1 MNKFEESNFYKAL
14 QDFFINNNKDTF
26 LQFLAEFYNRTES
39 IIDKNNIQ
47 DDLIKELRELYLEFN
62 EKGIDNNIVREK
74 VNYFL
79 ENSLKIKDIISKLTT
94 NTNNIKNI
102 SSQLDKKANES
113 DLKTTNNR
121 IDNLIIHSG
130 EGIEKDSE
138 LIDTRMDFEG
148 KIHSTT
154 GECVR
159 SQAEKIFD
167 YAKVIG
173 SQISIDIF
181 DGIWKQGY
189 INENNGNVV
198 SAPNNLTTELYVKKP
213 SESFEVS
220 LEEKI
225 SWIGVY
231 FYNGGNPIPVSKK
244 EGNNID
250 YLQFKIPAN
259 ADRFA
264 IVVGSD
270 TGLTPETM
278 IDFHILDRNNIL
290 DLLVEDLNIFDNKF
304 VQGYIYETSGN
315 IKDSSN
321 NLTSSNFIYCK
332 TNEKYEF
339 KSDGII
345 DWFCVFYYNNTSKA
359 PIGKYEKRNTDSG
372 TFIIPENVTR
382 FRFSFATSYGITP
395 TNHPTIN
402 INYESNKLT
411 YLDNKKQNNFDF
423 IDKQD
428 LSMPFSIPM
437 HIKTLYDKSTIPD
450 GDWRKGH
457 VGMGY
462 DVVFNEKDNKY
473 YMAYACYSGVETA
486 IGMATSTDMINWTE
500 YSNNPILAPTHNG
513 SDPDKGGLTFPQFLK
528 YDNKWIM
535 YYVGYDEVGF
545 EKGVHTICYAES
557 KDLINWTRKGK
568 VVGLEIFTNN
578 NIPMGVIYRPRVR
591 NYFGRY
597 YMFINAGEDDAAHGG
612 ASESIYVLVSDNPL
626 KDWKYMGIAV
636 DAEVIFANEDY
647 KICSDPDVI
656 YNGKEFIMTFWSYKG
671 VHFMKCNNSE
681 FPLNWHEVT
690 SYFCNGLGRPVFVP
704 TEKAL
709 YMLCNRAGA
718 GATVSLQKADWS

>member
-1 MNKFEESNFYKAL
+1 MIEFNESNFYKLL
-14 QDFFINNNKDTF
+14 QDFFINNNKETF
-26 LQFLAEFYNRTES
+26 IQFLAEFYNRTEG
-39 IIDKNNIQ
+39 IIIKNDTQ
-47 DDLIKELRELYLEFN
+47 DEILKELRELYIEFN
-62 EKGIDNNIVREK
+62 EKGIDENIIREK

-79 ENSLKIKDIISKLTT
+79 ENSGRITDIISKLTT
-94 NTNNIKNI
+94 NTNNIKN
-102 SSQLDKKANES
+102 
-113 DLKTTNNR
+113 TNNR
-121 IDNLIIHSG
+121 IDNLIVHSG
-130 EGIEKDSE
+130 QGTEKDSE
-138 LIDTRMDFEG
+138 LIDTRIDFQG
-148 KIHSTT
+148 ITHTTT

-189 INENNGNVV
+189 VNENNGNVV
-198 SAPNNLTTELYVKKP
+198 SSPKNLTTEYVKKP
-213 SESFEVS
+213 NESFEVS

-225 SWIGVY
+225 KWIGVY
-231 FYNGGNPIPVSKK
+231 FYNGSNPVPVSKK
-244 EGNNID
+244 EINNMD

-259 ADRFA
+259 ADSFA

-270 TGLTPETM
+270 TDITPETM
-278 IDFHILDRNNIL
+278 IDFHILDRNNII
-290 DLLVEDLNIFDNKF
+290 DLLDENMNIFDNKF
-304 VQGYIYETSGN
+304 IQGYIYETSGN

-332 TNEKYEF
+332 TNEKYKF
-339 KSDGII
+339 KSDSII
-345 DWFCVFYYNNTSKA
+345 DWICVFYYNNTSKA
-359 PIGKYEKRNTDSG
+359 PVGKYEKRNVDSV
-372 TFIIPENVTR
+372 TFIIPENVSS
-382 FRFSFATSYGITP
+382 FRFSFSTTYDITP
-395 TNHPTIN
+395 TNHPSIN

-411 YLDNKKQNNFDF
+411 YLYNKKQNNFDF
-423 IDKQD
+423 IDKKD
-428 LSMPFSIPM
+428 LSMPFSVPM
-437 HIKTLYDKSTIPD
+437 HIKTLYDKSTLPN

-473 YMAYACYSGVETA
+473 YMAYACYSGVQTA
-486 IGMATSTDMINWTE
+486 IGMATSTDMVNWTE
-500 YSNNPILAPTHNG
+500 YSNNPILPPTNN
-513 SDPDKGGLTFPQFLK
+513 SNDPDKGGLTFPQFLR
-528 YDNKWIM
+528 YNDKWIM

-557 KDLINWTRKGK
+557 TDLKNWTRKGK
-568 VVGLEIFTNN
+568 VLGLEIFTDNG
-578 NIPMGVIYRPRVR
+578 IPMGVIYRPRVR

-597 YMFINAGEDDAAHGG
+597 YMFINAGKGDAAYGG
-612 ASESIYVLVSDNPL
+612 DSESIYVLVSDNPL
-626 KDWKYMGIAV
+626 KDWKYMGIVV

-656 YNGKEFIMTFWSYKG
+656 YNGKEFILTFWSYKG

-681 FPLNWHEVT
+681 FPLNWHEVK

-718 GATVSLQKADWS
+718 GATVSLQKAEWN